1 VASNAHVRAD
11 VGTHDKVFRS
21 MLQNRD
27 VANALLRERLPPETV
42 RQLSARPEV
51 LSTTF
56 LDRALKES
64 ITDVLLRVRLRGGRN
79 AFVYCLI
86 EHKRTGEAD
95 VMFQLLRYL
104 GVIYER
110 LRREF
115 PMGRLPIVVPLVVYN
130 GRRRWRGT
138 RRFRELLRG
147 PRDAVRFALDFGVVL
162 VDLGRESPAR
172 LSRNDVLRGGLTALK
187 VASAPDSQRRAL
199 IEQAIASLSSDP
211 STLRQ
216 FLHYLGGVVHESDRS
231 FVDRTIRKQLA
242 GEKTMITM
250 ADVWIA
256 QGYRRG
262 RNRGLKKGLE
272 KGLEKGREEGREEGR
287 AEGLRQSI
295 DQVLRSRFKK
305 VSPDVQKKL
314 ASAPAS
320 RLPTLLSRAATARRI
335 SEVFASH

>member
-1 VASNAHVRAD
+1 
-11 VGTHDKVFRS
+11 

-42 RQLSARPEV
+42 RQLRARPEV

-64 ITDVLLRVRLRGGRN
+64 ITDVLLRVRLRGGRD

-115 PMGRLPIVVPLVVYN
+115 PIGRLPIVVPLVVYN
-130 GRRRWRGT
+130 GRRRWRGS
-138 RRFRELLRG
+138 RRFRELLHG

-162 VDLGRESPAR
+162 VDLGRESPAG
-172 LSRNDVLRGGLTALK
+172 LSRNNVLRGGLTALK

-199 IEQAIASLSSDP
+199 IEQAVAALSSDP

-216 FLHYLGGVVHESDRS
+216 FLHYLGGVVRESDRS

-262 RNRGLKKGLE
+262 RNRGLK

-320 RLPTLLSRAATARRI
+320 RLPTLLSRAATAKRI
-335 SEVFASH
+335 SEVFTSH